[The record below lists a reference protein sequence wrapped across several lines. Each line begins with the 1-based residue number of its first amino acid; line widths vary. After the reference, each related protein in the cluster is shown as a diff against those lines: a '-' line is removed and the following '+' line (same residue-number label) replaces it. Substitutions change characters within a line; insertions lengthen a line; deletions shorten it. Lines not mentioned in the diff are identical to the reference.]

1 MQTPSSSSL
10 GSSNSLNSISS
21 PVVVLTGASSGIG
34 HATALAFARQGAQLV
49 LAARGAEALEK
60 VAAECRLLNADALA
74 VPTDVTDAG
83 AMRALADA
91 AIGRHGRIDV
101 WINNV
106 GIGAVGAFD
115 ATPIEAHQQII
126 AANLIGHM
134 NGAHAV
140 LPHFRK
146 RGRGTLINMISV
158 GGWTITPY
166 TVAYTTSKFGLR
178 GFSEALR
185 AELGSLPEVHVC
197 EVYPTFVDT
206 PGLLHGANYSGKRL
220 RPPPPVLDPRRVA
233 SALVALSRAPRNVT
247 AIGSVALP
255 ARLAHA
261 VMPKL
266 TSRLMVW
273 MTDRA
278 LDRADPAP
286 VTNGNL
292 FEPSR
297 VHTIDGGYRTL
308 ATRAVP
314 VAAVAVAGAAVL
326 ALLWALRPRKA
337 PKRHDDFY
345 RSTYRVDH

>member
-1 MQTPSSSSL
+1 MLTSSL
-10 GSSNSLNSISS
+10 RHAFA

-34 HATALAFARQGAQLV
+34 HATALAFAREGACLV
-49 LAARGAEALEK
+49 LAARGPEALDK
-60 VAAECRLLNADALA
+60 VVAACELLDAQALA
-74 VPTDVTDAG
+74 VPTDVTSAD

-91 AIGRHGRIDV
+91 AIQRFGRIDV

-115 ATPIEAHQQII
+115 DTPVEAHQQVI

-140 LPHFRK
+140 LPHFRQ

-158 GGWTITPY
+158 GGWAIAPY
-166 TVAYTTSKFGLR
+166 AAAYTASKFGLR

-185 AELGSLPEVHVC
+185 AELGSLPAVHVC

-206 PGLLHGANYSGKRL
+206 PGLFHGANYTGKRL
-220 RPPPPVLDPRRVA
+220 RAPPPVLDPRTVA
-233 SALVALSRAPRNVT
+233 DALVALSRAPRDVVS
-247 AIGSVALP
+247 IGSVATP
-255 ARLAHA
+255 GRLAHA
-261 VMPKL
+261 VAPGL
-266 TSRLMVW
+266 TNRLTVW
-273 MTDRA
+273 LADLA
-278 LDRADPAP
+278 LRRADPAP

-308 ATRAVP
+308 AVRAMP
-314 VAAVAVAGAAVL
+314 VAAIALAGAIGL
-326 ALLWALRPRKA
+326 GLLWALRPRSKQRPRRKDGA
-337 PKRHDDFY
+337 LARPAGSAAKLR
-345 RSTYRVDH
+345 

>member
-1 MQTPSSSSL
+1 MNTTL
-10 GSSNSLNSISS
+10 LNSLNFPGTTAS

-49 LAARGAEALEK
+49 LAARGAEALDK
-60 VAAECRLLNADALA
+60 VAAECRLLDADALA

-91 AIGRHGRIDV
+91 ALQRYGRIDV

-106 GIGAVGAFD
+106 GIGAVGAFA

-126 AANLIGHM
+126 AANLVGHM

-146 RGRGTLINMISV
+146 RGRGMLINMISV
-158 GGWTITPY
+158 GGWTVTPY
-166 TVAYTTSKFGLR
+166 TAAYTASKFGLR

-185 AELGSLPEVHVC
+185 AELSNLPDVHVC
-197 EVYPTFVDT
+197 EVYPIAVDT

-220 RPPPPVLDPRRVA
+220 RPPPPVLDPRQVA
-233 SALVALSRAPRNVT
+233 SALVALSRAPRDVT
-247 AIGSVALP
+247 SIGSVALP

-266 TSRLMVW
+266 TSRLIVW

-308 ATRAVP
+308 ATRAMP
-314 VAAVAVAGAAVL
+314 VAVMAVVGATAL
-326 ALLWALRPRKA
+326 ALLWAMRPRKPSQPHGA
-337 PKRHDDFY
+337 ST
-345 RSTYRVDH
+345 RSAHRAGW

>member
-1 MQTPSSSSL
+1 MRTA
-10 GSSNSLNSISS
+10 SLNFLDSTPS

-34 HATALAFARQGAQLV
+34 HATALAFACQGAKLV
-49 LAARGAEALEK
+49 LAARGAEALDK
-60 VAAECRLLNADALA
+60 VAAECRLLDAEALA
-74 VPTDVTDAG
+74 VPTDVTDAS

-91 AIGRHGRIDV
+91 AIGRYGRIDV

-126 AANLIGHM
+126 AANLVGHM

-146 RGRGTLINMISV
+146 RGRGMLINMISV
-158 GGWTITPY
+158 GGWTVAPY
-166 TVAYTTSKFGLR
+166 AAAYTASKFGLR

-185 AELGSLPEVHVC
+185 AELGNLPDVHVC

-220 RPPPPVLDPRRVA
+220 RPPPPVLDPREVA
-233 SALVALSRAPRNVT
+233 SALVALSRAPRAVT
-247 AIGSVALP
+247 SIGSVALP

-261 VMPKL
+261 VMPRL
-266 TSRLMVW
+266 TSRLIVW

-278 LDRADPAP
+278 LDR
-286 VTNGNL
+286 L
-292 FEPSR
+292 
-297 VHTIDGGYRTL
+297 
-308 ATRAVP
+308 TRH
-314 VAAVAVAGAAVL
+314 
-326 ALLWALRPRKA
+326 R
-337 PKRHDDFY
+337 
-345 RSTYRVDH
+345 

>member
-1 MQTPSSSSL
+1 MRTT
-10 GSSNSLNSISS
+10 SLNFLNSTPS

-34 HATALAFARQGAQLV
+34 HAAALAFARQGAQLV
-49 LAARGAEALEK
+49 LAARGAEALDK
-60 VAAECRLLNADALA
+60 VAAECRLLDADALA
-74 VPTDVTDAG
+74 VPTDVTDAD
-83 AMRALADA
+83 AMRALANA
-91 AIGRHGRIDV
+91 AIGRYGRIDV

-126 AANLIGHM
+126 AANLVGHM

-158 GGWTITPY
+158 GGWTVTPY
-166 TVAYTTSKFGLR
+166 AAAYTASKFGLR

-185 AELGSLPEVHVC
+185 AELSNLPDVHVC
-197 EVYPTFVDT
+197 EVYPIAVDT

-220 RPPPPVLDPRRVA
+220 RPPPPVLDPRQVA
-233 SALVALSRAPRNVT
+233 NALVALSRAPRAVT
-247 AIGSVALP
+247 SIGSVALP

-266 TSRLMVW
+266 TSRLIVW
-273 MTDRA
+273 MTERA

-308 ATRAVP
+308 ATRAAP
-314 VAAVAVAGAAVL
+314 VAVMAVAGAAAL
-326 ALLWALRPRKA
+326 ALLWAMRPRK
-337 PKRHDDFY
+337 PSQRHGAST
-345 RSTYRVDH
+345 RSAHRAGY

>member
-1 MQTPSSSSL
+1 MHSPF
-10 GSSNSLNSISS
+10 SIRAPS

-34 HATALAFARQGAQLV
+34 HAAALAFARQGAHLV
-49 LAARGAEALEK
+49 LAARGAEALDK
-60 VAAECRLLNADALA
+60 VAAECRLLDAEALA

-91 AIGRHGRIDV
+91 AIARYGRIDV

-106 GIGAVGAFD
+106 GVGAVGAFD
-115 ATPIEAHQQII
+115 TTPIEAHQQVI
-126 AANLIGHM
+126 AANLVGHM

-140 LPHFRK
+140 LPHFRQ

-158 GGWTITPY
+158 GGWTVAPY
-166 TVAYTTSKFGLR
+166 AAAYTASKFGLR

-233 SALVALSRAPRNVT
+233 GALVALSRAPRDVT
-247 AIGSVALP
+247 SIGSVAVP
-255 ARLAHA
+255 GRLAHA
-261 VMPKL
+261 LLPGL
-266 TSRLMVW
+266 TRRLTVW
-273 MTDRA
+273 FADRA
-278 LDRADPAP
+278 LARAEPAP
-286 VTNGNL
+286 VSNGNL

-297 VHTIDGGYRTL
+297 VHTIDGGHRTL
-308 ATRAVP
+308 ATRAAP
-314 VAAVAVAGAAVL
+314 VAAVALAGAAAL
-326 ALLWALRPRKA
+326 ALLWVMRPRRA
-337 PKRHDDFY
+337 PHRLGAAR
-345 RSTYRVDH
+345 RSAQPADS

>member
-1 MQTPSSSSL
+1 MHTTF
-10 GSSNSLNSISS
+10 LNAAAA

-34 HATALAFARQGAQLV
+34 HAAALAFARQGARLV
-49 LAARGAEALEK
+49 LAARGAEALDK
-60 VAAECRLLNADALA
+60 VAAECRLLDADALA

-91 AIGRHGRIDV
+91 AIARFGRIDV

-115 ATPIEAHQQII
+115 ATPIEAHHQVV
-126 AANLIGHM
+126 AANLLGHM

-158 GGWTITPY
+158 GGWTVAPY
-166 TVAYTTSKFGLR
+166 AAAYTASKFGLR

-185 AELGSLPEVHVC
+185 AELGSLPAVHVC

-233 SALVALSRAPRNVT
+233 SALVALSRAPRDVT
-247 AIGSVALP
+247 SIGSVALP
-255 ARLAHA
+255 GRLAHA
-261 VMPKL
+261 LLPQL
-266 TSRLMVW
+266 TSRLTVW
-273 MTDRA
+273 LTDRA
-278 LDRADPAP
+278 LARADPAP

-308 ATRAVP
+308 ATRAMP
-314 VAAVAVAGAAVL
+314 VAVVVLASAAAL
-326 ALLWALRPRKA
+326 ALLWAVRPRR
-337 PKRHDDFY
+337 PHSRHGASHSET
-345 RSTYRVDH
+345 RRAAH

>member
-1 MQTPSSSSL
+1 MNFSDAL
-10 GSSNSLNSISS
+10 AS

-34 HATALAFARQGAQLV
+34 HAAALAFARQGARLV
-49 LAARGAEALEK
+49 LAARGAEALDK
-60 VAAECRLLNADALA
+60 VAAECRLLDADALA
-74 VPTDVTDAG
+74 VPTDVTDAD

-91 AIGRHGRIDV
+91 AIQRHGRIDV

-126 AANLIGHM
+126 ATNLVGHM

-146 RGRGTLINMISV
+146 RGRGVLINMISV
-158 GGWTITPY
+158 GGWTIAPY
-166 TVAYTTSKFGLR
+166 AAAYTASKFGLR

-185 AELGSLPEVHVC
+185 AELGNLPGVHVC

-220 RPPPPVLDPRRVA
+220 RPPPPVLDPREVA
-233 SALVALSRAPRNVT
+233 SALVALSRAPRDVT
-247 AIGSVALP
+247 SIGSIALP
-255 ARLAHA
+255 GRLAHA
-261 VMPKL
+261 LMPTL
-266 TSRLMVW
+266 TGRLTVW
-273 MTDRA
+273 LTDRA
-278 LDRADPAP
+278 LERADPAP

-308 ATRAVP
+308 ASRALP
-314 VAAVAVAGAAVL
+314 VAAVAVAGAAAL

-337 PKRHDDFY
+337 LSRQGVPY
-345 RSTYRVDH
+345 RSAQRIGN